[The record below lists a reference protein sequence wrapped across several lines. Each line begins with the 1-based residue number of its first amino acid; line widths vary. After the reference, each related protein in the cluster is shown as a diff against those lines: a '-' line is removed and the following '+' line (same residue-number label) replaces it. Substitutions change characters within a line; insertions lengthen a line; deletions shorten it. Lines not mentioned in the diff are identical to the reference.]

1 MVPGPII
8 IRVASFFPF
17 HATYWLNGHPFMEQE
32 LHRKRIGFCKND
44 NAFPATDDV
53 AALQAHRRSSQ
64 SADNPQVTRLP
75 DANPR
80 AEVLKE
86 GTRSDEPV
94 AVLFTFAATAYNLV
108 RMRNLIHPQSSAKAS
123 EARCGPQN
131 LNGELRNPRHANC
144 FIILLVQAGTV
155 SVLKVPPLEGKRG

>member
-8 IRVASFFPF
+8 VRVASFFPF

-32 LHRKRIGFCKND
+32 LNRRRIGFCKND

-53 AALQAHRRSSQ
+53 AALQAHRRPSQ
-64 SADNPQVTRLP
+64 SADNPQATRLP

-94 AVLFTFAATAYNLV
+94 AVLFTFAAIAYNLV
-108 RMRNLIHPQSSAKAS
+108 RMRNLIHPPKFS
-123 EARCGPQN
+123 ESLRSTLRPQN
-131 LNGELRNPRHANC
+131 LNGELRNPRHTNC
-144 FIILLVQAGTV
+144 FHHPVG
-155 SVLKVPPLEGKRG
+155 SGGHC